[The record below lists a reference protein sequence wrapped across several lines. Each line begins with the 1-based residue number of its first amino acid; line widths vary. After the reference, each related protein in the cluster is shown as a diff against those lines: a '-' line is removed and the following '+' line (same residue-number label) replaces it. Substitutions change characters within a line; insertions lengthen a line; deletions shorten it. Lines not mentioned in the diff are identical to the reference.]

1 MQHLCPVIFF
11 NFFVRTNDDEDDK
24 HNDIFKQFSKNKQV
38 SVEPRTLAFNTTLPA
53 AAARV
58 PTASD
63 R

>member
-1 MQHLCPVIFF
+1 
-11 NFFVRTNDDEDDK
+11 VRTNDDEDDK